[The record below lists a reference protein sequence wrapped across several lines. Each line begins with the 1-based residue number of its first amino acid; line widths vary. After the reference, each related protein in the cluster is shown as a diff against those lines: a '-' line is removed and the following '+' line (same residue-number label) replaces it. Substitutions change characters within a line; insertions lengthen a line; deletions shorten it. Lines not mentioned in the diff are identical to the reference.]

1 MTDTPGSMDQ
11 FLRSLQERAKELG
24 CLYRIEELLLHPDAE
39 LEVIFHGVLDAIPS
53 GWQYPDI
60 CAAAI
65 HHDGVDYVSTGFETT
80 PWMLLADLIVQE
92 EIAGTISV
100 VYLSE
105 MPTAEAGPF
114 LAEEVRLLDT
124 IANRLGHFLHYR
136 HIRQTVKQQQAV
148 QAGALPAA
156 KREWEVAIDLLRQT
170 DHHLLHRVVRKL
182 FIRLRSVGLP
192 EAIALQERLIEHE
205 GLPADENRPLRKQE
219 LDLSPVV
226 TSQIMEIAKK
236 YFADAEILGWVHK
249 WIQEDRSSF
258 LLTALE
264 NPGTSLG
271 EVSSAVRR
279 FQQIAR
285 EGMELS
291 PAANK
296 EVRVS
301 LIQRFFTDQLEYI
314 NIAKEYVDLDD
325 FYELLNRIIFP
336 TGSHGTLGGK
346 SAGMFIAS
354 RIIAA
359 STSDHDILRGIRTPK
374 TWYLTSDGLLNF
386 LTHNDLE
393 ELVEH
398 KYREIDEI
406 RREYNHIVQVFKHS
420 RLTPEIVQGL
430 SVALDDFEDRPLIV
444 RSSSL
449 LEDRFGAS
457 FSGKY
462 KSLFLANQGT
472 KRQRLEALMDAVAE
486 VYSSTFGPDPIQ
498 YRAER
503 GLLDFREE
511 MGIMIQEVVGSRIG
525 RYFFPAFA
533 GVAFSNNEFRWSP
546 RIRREDGLLR
556 MVPGLGTRAV
566 DRLSDDYPILL
577 APGQPG
583 LRVNVTADEV
593 MRYSPRQMDVI
604 NLETNSFETVDIRDV
619 FREYGADIPWLNQT
633 ISLCSGGHL
642 RTPSG
647 LLPDLNEEDFCVT
660 FEGLIARTPFIKQMQ
675 IVLRLLQ
682 EKLGTPV
689 DIEFASDGRD
699 LYLLQCRPQAYATG
713 NVPAPIPRDFP
724 ADQVVFT
731 ANRYVSNGRLPDVT
745 HIVYVDPLRYGDV
758 SDLDTLRSVGRCV
771 GRLNAILPKRRF
783 ILMGPGRWGSRGDIK
798 LGVNV
803 TYSEI
808 KNTCM
813 LVEIARKL
821 GNYVPDLSF
830 GTHFFQDLVESS
842 IRYLPLYPDDE
853 GILFNERFLAGSPS
867 LLPELLPDFA
877 SLADVVRVI
886 DVPAC
891 TNGRVLR
898 VLMNADL
905 DKAIGL
911 LSLPTAGNDEVDDVK
926 PPVTDAAAE
935 EHWRW
940 RSQMI
945 ERMAEHLNPTRF
957 GVKRLFIIGSTK
969 SATADASSD
978 IDLLVHFAGTDE
990 QRHHLLHWLDGWSV
1004 CLAEVNYQR
1013 TGVRLPR
1020 LIDARLLS
1028 DQELEEMSDEVATVA
1043 REIPLRQETGGVPS
1057 PTA

>member
-1 MTDTPGSMDQ
+1 MTDTPGSIDQ

-24 CLYRIEELLLHPDAE
+24 CLYRIEELLLHPDDE
-39 LEVIFHGVLDAIPS
+39 LAKILRGVLEAIPA
-53 GWQYPDI
+53 GWQFPDQ
-60 CAAAI
+60 CRAAI
-65 HHDGVDYVSTGFETT
+65 RYEGADYALPGFQET
-80 PWMLLADLIVQE
+80 PWMLTAPLHMQQE
-92 EIAGTISV
+92 TVGTITV
-100 VYLSE
+100 CYLSE
-105 MPTAEAGPF
+105 QPAAEDGPF
-114 LAEEVRLLDT
+114 LKDEIRLLET
-124 IANRLGHFLHYR
+124 IANRLSHFLHYR
-136 HIRQTVKQQQAV
+136 QTRQAYREQQA
-148 QAGALPAA
+148 AKTGALPAG
-156 KREWEVAIDLLRQT
+156 KREWEMAIDLLRQT
-170 DHHLLHRVVRKL
+170 DHQLLHRVIRKM

-192 EAIALQERLIEHE
+192 EAIALQERLIADE
-205 GLPADENRPLRKQE
+205 GLPADENRPLRKQAF
-219 LDLSPVV
+219 DLSPE
-226 TSQIMEIAKK
+226 TTAQIIEIAKK
-236 YFADAEILGWVHK
+236 HFSNEEILNWVHK

-258 LLTALE
+258 LVTALE
-264 NPGTSLG
+264 NPGTTLG
-271 EVSSAVRR
+271 EVASAIRR
-279 FQQIAR
+279 FHQIAR

-291 PAANK
+291 PSANK
-296 EVRVS
+296 EIRVS

-314 NIAKEYVDLDD
+314 NIAKEFVDLED
-325 FYELLNRIIFP
+325 FHALLSRIIFP
-336 TGSHGTLGGK
+336 TGSHGMLGGK

-354 RIIAA
+354 RIIETFAKE
-359 STSDHDILRGIRTPK
+359 HDVLRGIRTPK
-374 TWYLTSDGLLNF
+374 TWYLASDGLLNF

-449 LEDRFGAS
+449 LEDRFGSS

-472 KRQRLEALMDAVAE
+472 KQQRLEALMDAVAE

-511 MGIMIQEVVGSRIG
+511 MGIMIQEVVGARIG
-525 RYFFPAFA
+525 RYFFPAYA

-556 MVPGLGTRAV
+556 LVPGLGTRAV
-566 DRLSDDYPILL
+566 DRLSDDYPILI

-583 LRVNVTADEV
+583 LRVNVTVDKV
-593 MRYSPRQMDVI
+593 TRYSPRQMDVI
-604 NLETNSFETVDIRDV
+604 NLETNSFETVDVRDV
-619 FREYGADIPWLNQT
+619 LREYGTEIPWLNQM

-647 LLPDLNEEDFCVT
+647 LTPDLNEDDFCVT
-660 FEGLIARTPFIKQMQ
+660 FEGLITRTPFIRQMQ
-675 IVLRLLQ
+675 LVLRLLQ
-682 EKLGTPV
+682 DKLGTPV
-689 DIEFASDGRD
+689 DLEFASDGVHF
-699 LYLLQCRPQAYATG
+699 YLLQCRPQAYATG

-724 ADQVVFT
+724 PDQVVFT
-731 ANRYVSNGRLPDVT
+731 ANRFVSNGRLPDVT
-745 HIVYVDPLRYGDV
+745 HIVYVDPSKYGEI
-758 SDLDTLRSVGRCV
+758 SNLDTLREVGRCV

-803 TYSEI
+803 SYSEI

-853 GILFNERFLAGSPS
+853 GILFNERFLTESPS
-867 LLPELLPDFA
+867 LLPELLSEFA

-891 TNGRVLR
+891 TDGRVLR

-905 DKAIGL
+905 DRAIGL
-911 LSLPTAGNDEVDDVK
+911 LSLPTAQVEEMGEVT
-926 PPVTDAAAE
+926 PPVFDTSSED
-935 EHWRW
+935 HWRW
-940 RSQMI
+940 RNRMI
-945 ERMAEHLNPTRF
+945 ERMAEQMSPGRF
-957 GVKRLFIIGSTK
+957 GVKRLFVIGSTQ

-978 IDLLVHFAGTDE
+978 IDLVVHFAGTDE
-990 QRHHLLHWLDGWSV
+990 QRQLLLSWFDGWSL
-1004 CLAEVNYQR
+1004 CLAEVNHQR

-1020 LIDARLLS
+1020 MLDARLVS
-1028 DQELEEMSDEVATVA
+1028 DQEFEEMSDEFAATA
-1043 REIPLRQETGGVPS
+1043 REIPLRFDTDDTIP
-1057 PTA
+1057 AA

>member
-1 MTDTPGSMDQ
+1 MTDSGSIDQ

-24 CLYRIEELLLHPDAE
+24 CLYRIEELLLHPDVE
-39 LEVIFHGVLDAIPS
+39 LETIFRGVLDAIPA

-65 HHDGVDYVSTGFETT
+65 HHDGADYVSTGFQET
-80 PWMLLADLIVQE
+80 PWMLKADVMVQE
-92 EIAGTISV
+92 ELAGTISV
-100 VYLSE
+100 SYQSE
-105 MPTAEAGPF
+105 MPAADEGPF
-114 LAEEVRLLDT
+114 LTDEIRLLET
-124 IANRLGHFLHYR
+124 IASRLGHFLHYR
-136 HIRQTVKQQQAV
+136 QMRQAYREQQAV
-148 QAGALPAA
+148 QTGTLPAA

-170 DHHLLHRVVRKL
+170 DHQLLHRVIRKL

-192 EAIALQERLIEHE
+192 DAIALQERLIADE
-205 GLPADENRPLRKQE
+205 GLPTDDNRPLRKQA
-219 LDLSPVV
+219 LDLSPEI
-226 TSQIMEIAKK
+226 TAQIVQIAKAH
-236 YFADAEILGWVHK
+236 FSDAEILSWVHK

-258 LLTALE
+258 LVTALE
-264 NPGTSLG
+264 NPGTTLG
-271 EVSSAVRR
+271 EVANAVRR
-279 FQQIAR
+279 FHQIAR

-291 PAANK
+291 PSALK
-296 EVRVS
+296 EIRVS

-325 FYELLNRIIFP
+325 FYTLLNRIIFP

-346 SAGMFIAS
+346 SAGVFIAS
-354 RIIAA
+354 RIIEAA
-359 STSDHDILRGIRTPK
+359 AAEHDILRDIRIPK

-420 RLTPEIVQGL
+420 RFTPEIIQGL
-430 SVALDDFEDRPLIV
+430 SMALDDFEDRPLIV

-511 MGIMIQEVVGSRIG
+511 MGIMIQEVVGSRVG

-604 NLETNSFETVDIRDV
+604 NLETNSFETVDV
-619 FREYGADIPWLNQT
+619 RELLRVYEAEIPWLNQM

-660 FEGLIARTPFIKQMQ
+660 FEGLITRTPFIKQLQ
-675 IVLRLLQ
+675 ILLRLLQ

-689 DIEFASDGRD
+689 DIEFASDGTD
-699 LYLLQCRPQAYATG
+699 FYLLQCRPQAYATG
-713 NVPAPIPRDFP
+713 NVPAPIPHDFP
-724 ADQVVFT
+724 PDQVVFT
-731 ANRYVSNGRLPDVT
+731 ANRYVSNGRLPDIT
-745 HIVYVDPLRYGDV
+745 HIVYVDPQKYGEIGE
-758 SDLDTLRSVGRCV
+758 LDTLREVGRCV
-771 GRLNAILPKRRF
+771 GRLNAMLPKRRF

-798 LGVNV
+798 LGVSV
-803 TYSEI
+803 SYSEI

-853 GILFNERFLAGSPS
+853 GILFNERFLTESPS
-867 LLPELLPDFA
+867 LLPELLPQFA
-877 SLADVVRVI
+877 ALSDVVRVI
-886 DVPAC
+886 DVPGS

-911 LSLPTAGNDEVDDVK
+911 LSLPTASADESGEMKLSASDTAV
-926 PPVTDAAAE
+926 E

-940 RSQMI
+940 RNHMI
-945 ERMAEHLNPTRF
+945 ERLADQLDAARF
-957 GVKRLFIIGSTK
+957 GVKRLFLIGSTK

-978 IDLLVHFAGTDE
+978 IDLLVHFTGTDE
-990 QRHHLLHWLDGWSV
+990 QRQQLLNWLDGWSL
-1004 CLAEVNYQR
+1004 CLAEVNAQR

-1020 LIDARLLS
+1020 LLDVRLLT
-1028 DQELEEMSDEVATVA
+1028 DQELREMSDEVAAAA
-1043 REIPLRQETGGVPS
+1043 REIPLRHEPDPPVS
-1057 PTA
+1057 RTA